1 MFSKCYSLKGIN
13 IPKFKLANL
22 TCLRWMFY
30 GCTKLI
36 NLDITKFIFNVN
48 NDIKSMF
55 SKCSDELK
63 NKIKMNNKNI
73 PDEVFINE

>member
-1 MFSKCYSLKGIN
+1 MFSKCYSLKEIN
-13 IPKFKLANL
+13 IPIFNLADI

-30 GCTKLI
+30 GCSKLI
-36 NLDITKFIFNVN
+36 NIDITKFIFNVN

-63 NKIKMNNKNI
+63 NKIIMDNKNI
-73 PDEVFINE
+73 PDEVFSNE